1 MVTNYFIQHI
11 ICTIGG
17 QDSRGFSDV
26 IYLVGIKRT
35 DSNRLIHSL
44 RGGMREVL
52 LVKWRDSGIARER
65 EKIWSTQNC
74 NGRVPLVLKLHEL
87 FKTGGLRSA
96 VEILPPRNHFER
108 RKSLSCLF
116 P

>member
-35 DSNRLIHSL
+35 DSNRLIHPL

-74 NGRVPLVLKLHEL
+74 NGRVPLVSKLHEL
-87 FKTGGLRSA
+87 FRTGGLWSA
-96 VEILPPRNHFER
+96 VEIFATKKPL
-108 RKSLSCLF
+108 
-116 P
+116 